1 MDYYL
6 QAGASYNRLEEE
18 FKKYGKLIICV
29 DFDDTIVDFHK
40 KGRTYDGV
48 IRLLDQWEPYS
59 EVFIFTGTEKDKW
72 ETIENYLAE
81 KNIKYKG
88 INCEASVGFPGRKI
102 YANVYIDDRAGLMQV
117 YHELLTLIEK
127 IEKRGI

>member
-1 MDYYL
+1 M
-6 QAGASYNRLEEE
+6 
-18 FKKYGKLIICV
+18 
-29 DFDDTIVDFHK
+29 
-40 KGRTYDGV
+40 
-48 IRLLDQWEPYS
+48 
-59 EVFIFTGTEKDKW
+59 
-72 ETIENYLAE
+72 IENYLAE